1 MGWPLEHVVL
11 QNTETKGAQ
20 RAPSDSSLGAD
31 QAATAVLG
39 SRAPLAYK
47 PA

>member
-1 MGWPLEHVVL
+1 MGGPLEHVVP
-11 QNTETKGAQ
+11 QKHHKKGAQ
-20 RAPSDSSLGAD
+20 RAPSDTSLGAD

-39 SRAPLAYK
+39 SSAPLAYK